1 MPSIYAHYRFGCL
14 VLPELPGDVRGAIAR
29 HRALFDAG
37 LQGPDFFF
45 FYKPA
50 AKTEIQKL
58 GRKFHYQTGRDFF
71 TRVCQTL
78 NSNSGEEELV
88 YLYGLLGH
96 FCLDSLC
103 HPFVHAHTDQG
114 PIGHNA
120 LESEFDRYLLVL
132 DGVKKPHTHQ
142 RSNYLKLNK
151 DQCATVSRFYPP
163 ASADQIREATGSMRR
178 FTALLTCHNS
188 LHRTAAKAVLR
199 TLGEGK
205 TGLLIPP
212 VPDESC
218 THLNEPLVALYNT
231 ALEQYPRMLEDLRDH
246 LTFRE
251 PLGKEFDPI
260 FG

>member
-1 MPSIYAHYRFGCL
+1 MPSIYAHHRFGCL

-50 AKTEIQKL
+50 AKTKIRQL

-71 TRVCQTL
+71 TRVCRTL

-96 FCLDSLC
+96 YCLDSLC
-103 HPFVHAHTDQG
+103 HPFIHEQTDQG

-120 LESEFDRYLLVL
+120 LESEFDRYLLAL
-132 DGVKKPHTHQ
+132 DGVKKPHTHP
-142 RSNYLKLNK
+142 RGTYLKL
-151 DQCATVSRFYPP
+151 DPAQCAMVSRFYPP
-163 ASADQIREATGSMRR
+163 ATAEQVREAAGSMRR
-178 FTALLTCHNS
+178 FTALMTCTNPV
-188 LHRTAAKAVLR
+188 HRAAAKGVLQ
-199 TLGEGK
+199 TLGKGR

-212 VPDESC
+212 APDALCAHLDVPLL
-218 THLNEPLVALYNT
+218 TLYNA

-251 PLGKEFDPI
+251 PLGQEFDPI